1 MDEQTAGDDDVDL
14 VDAFGEPS
22 VNAHVV
28 GMLDVM
34 VRGMVM
40 GLNCAQWMGSR

>member
-22 VNAHVV
+22 VDAHIL
-28 GMLDVM
+28 GLLDVM

-40 GLNCAQWMGSR
+40 ESNCAQ